1 MSEESRSDTLAV
13 DKNELYVFTP
23 FYPRKTSHILLA
35 GHRIFDL
42 SNLSGTIKPEL
53 VMKILPLVN
62 ELKKREATFSLL
74 VIEQSVLEC
83 ILIHVTAF
91 PSVFQYGHIKEEVHH
106 ALIEYLMK

>member
-1 MSEESRSDTLAV
+1 
-13 DKNELYVFTP
+13 
-23 FYPRKTSHILLA
+23 
-35 GHRIFDL
+35 
-42 SNLSGTIKPEL
+42 
-53 VMKILPLVN
+53 MKILPLVN

-91 PSVFQYGHIKEEVHH
+91 PSVFQYGHIAEVHH